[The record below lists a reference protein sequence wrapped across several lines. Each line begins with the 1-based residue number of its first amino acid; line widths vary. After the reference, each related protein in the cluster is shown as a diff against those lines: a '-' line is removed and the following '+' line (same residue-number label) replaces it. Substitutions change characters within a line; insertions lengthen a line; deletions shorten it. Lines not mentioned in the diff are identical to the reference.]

1 MRPGT
6 VSVASLLTRVA
17 TSTATLVLG
26 VTLSAQETRRPAAPP
41 FMTQAPFGAESGGP
55 VVKGAPFSA
64 QTVTES
70 TEALAD
76 GNRIVQRSDGAV
88 YRDGDGRTRHEHRA
102 TGAGPLMRGGQT
114 ITIDDVV
121 AGVHYVLDP
130 EAKTAQRMP
139 RWNGRPQP
147 DQVPGQPADRIGAT
161 KSDEGRPAPARE
173 SLGTKTIEGLE
184 AEGTRTTV
192 TVPAGDAGK
201 EMQIEIVTER
211 WVSRE
216 LQVPVL
222 TRLADPRVGERV
234 YRLTGISRGEP
245 PPQLFVVPPEFTVVD
260 GPERL
265 MRRKRVP

>member
-1 MRPGT
+1 M
-6 VSVASLLTRVA
+6 
-17 TSTATLVLG
+17 
-26 VTLSAQETRRPAAPP
+26 
-41 FMTQAPFGAESGGP
+41 MQAPFGAESGGP

-64 QTVTES
+64 RTVTES
-70 TEALAD
+70 TQAVAG

-88 YRDGDGRTRHEHRA
+88 YRDRDGRTRHERGS
-102 TGAGPLMRGGQT
+102 TDAGPRMRGRQM

-121 AGVHYVLDP
+121 AGVHYVLDT

-139 RWNGRPQP
+139 RWNGRPPP
-147 DQVPGQPADRIGAT
+147 DRVPEQPATRIGAT
-161 KSDEGRPAPARE
+161 GSDEGRAASARE
-173 SLGTKTIEGLE
+173 SLGTKIIEGLE
-184 AEGTRTTV
+184 SEGTRTIV
-192 TVPAGDAGK
+192 TVPAGDAGNNTPI
-201 EMQIEIVTER
+201 QIVTER

-222 TRLADPRVGERV
+222 MRLADPRVGERV

-245 PPQLFVVPPEFTVVD
+245 PPRLFNVPPEFTVVD

>member
-1 MRPGT
+1 VRSGT
-6 VSVASLLTRVA
+6 AAVTSLLTRVA

-26 VTLSAQETRRPAAPP
+26 VTLSAQETRRPAPPP
-41 FMTQAPFGAESGGP
+41 FMMQAPLGAESGGR

-76 GNRIVQRSDGAV
+76 GKRIVQRSNGAV
-88 YRDGDGRTRHEHRA
+88 YRDRDGRTRHEHRA
-102 TGAGPLMRGGQT
+102 TDAGRLMRGGQT

-147 DQVPGQPADRIGAT
+147 DRVPGQPANRIGAT
-161 KSDEGRPAPARE
+161 SSDEGRPAPARE

-184 AEGTRTTV
+184 SEGTRTTV
-192 TVPAGDAGK
+192 IVPAGDAGN
-201 EMQIEIVTER
+201 QIPIEIVTER

-222 TRLADPRVGERV
+222 MRLADPRVGERV

-245 PPQLFVVPPEFTVVD
+245 PAQLFVVPPEFTVVD

-265 MRRKRVP
+265 MRRKHVP

>member
-1 MRPGT
+1 MRPRIAAVT
-6 VSVASLLTRVA
+6 SLLTRVG

-41 FMTQAPFGAESGGP
+41 FMTQAPFGAESGAR

-70 TEALAD
+70 TEALAN

-88 YRDGDGRTRHEHRA
+88 YRDRDGRTRHEHRA
-102 TGAGPLMRGGQT
+102 TGAGRLMRGGQT

-147 DQVPGQPADRIGAT
+147 DRVPGQPADRIGAT
-161 KSDEGRPAPARE
+161 SSDEGRPAPARE
-173 SLGTKTIEGLE
+173 SLGTKT
-184 AEGTRTTV
+184 V
-192 TVPAGDAGK
+192 TVPAGDPGN
-201 EMQIEIVTER
+201 EMPIEIVTER

-222 TRLADPRVGERV
+222 MRLADPRVGERV

-245 PPQLFVVPPEFTVVD
+245 PPQLFVVPPEFTLVD